1 MIACDHN
8 TTNSSNN
15 NTTAFA
21 AREFQRL
28 EARVLCEFILNAHAP
43 WIAAEEV
50 FLLTCLYVLASARV
64 LLSYL

>member
-1 MIACDHN
+1 M
-8 TTNSSNN
+8 
-15 NTTAFA
+15 
-21 AREFQRL
+21 
-28 EARVLCEFILNAHAP
+28 LCEFILNAHAP